1 MHWNKL
7 LIFGVC
13 ALACIGGLQ
22 AQDSLDVQSHLWN
35 VTDQGDTL
43 RYLNLIPRR
52 TPGHVIS
59 QPRYVSE
66 ARYRDFLSGSEARQD
81 SQLVLFDLSE
91 FELVD
96 LPQLQDARSL
106 QPVSQKVWMPVVAMT
121 VTGALSAYFK
131 LEANGYYNK
140 YQHALDSPEINK
152 YYDLTR
158 KYDTYSAISF
168 VLLQGSFGWLIYK
181 LIW

>member
-1 MHWNKL
+1 MRWIKL
-7 LIFGVC
+7 LIIGVC
-13 ALACIGGLQ
+13 ALVWTSGLR
-22 AQDSLDVQSHLWN
+22 AQDSLAVPGHLWN
-35 VTDQGDTL
+35 ITEQGDTL

-66 ARYRDFLSGSEARQD
+66 ARYRDFLSGSEARPD
-81 SQLVLFDLSE
+81 SQLVLVDLAE
-91 FELVD
+91 FQSIN

-106 QPVSQKVWMPVVAMT
+106 QPAYQKVWMPVVAMT

-140 YQHALDSPEINK
+140 YQRALDSPDINK

-168 VLLQGSFGWLIYK
+168 VFLQGSFGWLIYK